1 MLTPA
6 EKYFAIERIIELDFV
21 RATEAAAL
29 NTLQWLGKG
38 DKEAADEAA
47 CDAIR
52 GMFDLM
58 DIQGEVVIGEGIKD
72 NAPGIF
78 KGEHLGTWKPG
89 AIRFDIALDPVD
101 GTTNCSKGA
110 PNSISC
116 LAAAS
121 PAEDVATSMEDI
133 PSFYMMKL
141 AYSPKVARYM
151 RRTGIESVTVQ
162 NPVEETITAV
172 AKILEKPVKDVV
184 VLVMDRPRHEGL
196 VKEIRRIGASLR
208 MFGDGDI
215 AAAIAPSLPDSGVD
229 LYVGVGGSPEAVLAA
244 AGVKCLGGDIQCVM
258 WPRDKEE
265 KGSAGRR
272 RPRGESQSCLFR
284 RRPGAREEHPLFG
297 DGHQRQPVVERRH
310 GARRHGHHAL
320 GLDAREHADDPVHHD
335 LPQPRDEI
343 DPPAQHAE
351 RSEGVRQ
358 MSECGMRKLPTA
370 EIAHLIPTSAF

>member
-29 NTLQWLGKG
+29 NTMQWLGKG
-38 DKEAADEAA
+38 DKEAADQAA

-121 PAEDVATSMEDI
+121 PEEGVATSMEDI

-141 AYSPKVARYM
+141 AYGAKVARYM

-162 NPVEETITAV
+162 NPIEETIPAV
-172 AKILEKPVKDVV
+172 ARILEKPVKDVV

-244 AGVKCLGGDIQCVM
+244 AGVKCLGGDIQCAM

-265 KGSAGRR
+265 
-272 RPRGESQSCLFR
+272 
-284 RRPGAREEHPLFG
+284 RERLVA
-297 DGHQRQPVVERRH
+297 DGHGENLSR
-310 GARRHGHHAL
+310 AYF
-320 GLDAREHADDPVHHD
+320 ADDLAHGKNILFLATGISDSPLLKGVTVRGGTAITHSVLMRANTQTIRYITTYHN
-335 LPQPRDEI
+335 LEMKSIRL
-343 DPPAQHAE
+343 
-351 RSEGVRQ
+351 RSTQSDV
-358 MSECGMRKLPTA
+358 KV
-370 EIAHLIPTSAF
+370 